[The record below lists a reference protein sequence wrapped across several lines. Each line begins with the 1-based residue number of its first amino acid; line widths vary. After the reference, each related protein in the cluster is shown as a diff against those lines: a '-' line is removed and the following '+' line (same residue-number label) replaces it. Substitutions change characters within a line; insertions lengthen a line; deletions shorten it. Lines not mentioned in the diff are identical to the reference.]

1 MSRAVDGSKRKE
13 HRKKILK
20 LAKGYW
26 GRRHSNYK
34 TAKDAV
40 AKALSYAYRDRKDRK
55 GDFRRL
61 WIVRINAACRL
72 EDISYS
78 RLVNGLNKAGINI
91 NRKALAALAVDDV
104 NAFKAV
110 VAQAKAALGNINE
123 PKRRNT
129 ESA

>member
-1 MSRAVDGSKRKE
+1 MSRAIDGSKRKD

-40 AKALSYAYRDRKDRK
+40 AKALSYAYRDRRDRK

-61 WIVRINAACRL
+61 WIARINAACRAEGL
-72 EDISYS
+72 TYS
-78 RLVNGLNKAGINI
+78 RLIDGLNKAEITI
-91 NRKALAALAVDDV
+91 NRKVLANMAIEDTG
-104 NAFKAV
+104 AFKAV
-110 VAQAKAALGNINE
+110 VAKAKAALG
-123 PKRRNT
+123 
-129 ESA
+129 A

>member
-1 MSRAVDGSKRKE
+1 MARAVDGSKRKN

-40 AKALSYAYRDRKDRK
+40 TKGLFYAYRDRRDRK

-61 WIVRINAACRL
+61 WIIRINAACRQEGL
-72 EDISYS
+72 SYS
-78 RLVNGLNKAGINI
+78 RLINGLNKAGIVI
-91 NRKALAALAVDDV
+91 NRKILANMAIEDSA
-104 NAFKAV
+104 AFKAV
-110 VAQAKAALGNINE
+110 AAQAKAALG
-123 PKRRNT
+123 
-129 ESA
+129 A

>member
-1 MSRAVDGSKRKE
+1 MPRAIDGSKRKE

-20 LAKGYW
+20 QAKGFW

-61 WIVRINAACRL
+61 WIIRINAACREEGL
-72 EDISYS
+72 SYS
-78 RLVNGLNKAGINI
+78 RLIAGMDRAGII
-91 NRKALAALAVDDV
+91 IDRKMLAHLAVEDTQ
-104 NAFKAV
+104 AFKAV
-110 VAQAKAALGNINE
+110 TAKAKAALG
-123 PKRRNT
+123 
-129 ESA
+129 A